1 MTFIATI
8 LLTFVS
14 STHSSISQK
23 FQESETSLLMVDRE
37 LQIDA
42 TTLLGGIVVLRWHIL
57 ILFSD
62 LAVFSL
68 VC

>member
-42 TTLLGGIVVLRWHIL
+42 TTLLGGIVVLKWHIL